1 MFGNTFIYCR
11 KNFDQI
17 TLQCFM
23 DVLKCYV
30 REEDGHFPN
39 MDEVVN
45 FKYSFWEERLF
56 QKVRVSKKSLA

>member
-1 MFGNTFIYCR
+1 
-11 KNFDQI
+11 
-17 TLQCFM
+17 M

-30 REEDGHFPN
+30 REEDGYFPN